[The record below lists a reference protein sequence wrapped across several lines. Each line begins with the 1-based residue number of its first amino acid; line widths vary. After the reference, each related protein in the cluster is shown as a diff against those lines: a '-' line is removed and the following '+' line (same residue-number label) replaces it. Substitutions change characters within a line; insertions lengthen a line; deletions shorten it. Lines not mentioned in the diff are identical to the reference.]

1 MTEKCRIGV
10 TMGPDG
16 KTPQRVL
23 VFDNVVIGE
32 MSYLD
37 TVALIHQATG
47 TLVFDP
53 DKHKR

>member
-1 MTEKCRIGV
+1 MTERARIGV

-37 TVALIHQATG
+37 TVSLIEQASR
-47 TLVFDP
+47 TLRFEP
-53 DKHKR
+53 EKKR